1 MIEIS
6 KREVVAAVA
15 TFATL
20 KTGLAVLGFM
30 GTIGFTSFVLEEAE
44 QTCMFGNFGLSKK
57 EELAK
62 MSIRHI
68 NQCFYLHDTADAWN
82 NTLGYLY
89 PFSFAYR
96 NYQVA
101 NQLNLCSSLYSALK
115 KRGKNLNDAGELG
128 ARCKIAY
135 STKRINE
142 SMGVQADNTEPEF
155 SKRLGNAL
163 D

>member
-1 MIEIS
+1 MSLS
-6 KREVVAAVA
+6 KKETATAVA
-15 TFATL
+15 TFATF
-20 KTGLAVLGFM
+20 KTALAVLGFM

-57 EELAK
+57 KELAK

-68 NQCFYLHDTADAWN
+68 NQCFYLHDTAETWN

-89 PFSFAYR
+89 PFGFAYR

-135 STKRINE
+135 ATKRINE
-142 SMGVQADNTEPEF
+142 KAGVVVDGSLSET
-155 SKRLGNAL
+155 SKRLGSAL